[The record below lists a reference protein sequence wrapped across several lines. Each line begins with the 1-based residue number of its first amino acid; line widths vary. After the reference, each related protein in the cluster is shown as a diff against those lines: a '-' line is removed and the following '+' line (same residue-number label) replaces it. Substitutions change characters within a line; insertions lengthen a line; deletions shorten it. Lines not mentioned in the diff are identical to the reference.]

1 MILISFPSLLRA
13 PQIED
18 PQTQHLCRTSPE
30 QHKSQTWTGGPS
42 PELGSALLLR
52 QWAGVSVPAVAS
64 ATPPAISVRLE
75 VGVSCPLHPTLRA
88 LLGARRQICQRGLG
102 GRAGAASGRG
112 LRSSRIKRSE
122 STIFHCRQSQPRHQL
137 LGQSSLKS
145 LLILFLPLHFFFFS
159 PFLAGVL
166 DKASPPPLL
175 PLPQP
180 TQETGLPKEGLKP
193 EAAGWG
199 RGGGVC
205 VGGELHVCALCAHV
219 WLGGTAMAFCVPVC
233 APGHHCGS
241 LEVCILWACIWV
253 PGRPQCARVCV
264 RTRAWVRM
272 YTHGPHCARTHRKAP
287 PR

>member
-30 QHKSQTWTGGPS
+30 QHKGQTWTGGPI
-42 PELGSALLLR
+42 PELGSPLLLR

-64 ATPPAISVRLE
+64 GAPPAISVRLE
-75 VGVSCPLHPTLRA
+75 VGASCPLYPTLRA

-145 LLILFLPLHFFFFS
+145 LLILFLPLHFFFFPLS
-159 PFLAGVL
+159 LLVSLTRPPLPLCCPFLN
-166 DKASPPPLL
+166 PLRRPGCL
-175 PLPQP
+175 R
-180 TQETGLPKEGLKP
+180 
-193 EAAGWG
+193 
-199 RGGGVC
+199 RG
-205 VGGELHVCALCAHV
+205 
-219 WLGGTAMAFCVPVC
+219 
-233 APGHHCGS
+233 
-241 LEVCILWACIWV
+241 
-253 PGRPQCARVCV
+253 
-264 RTRAWVRM
+264 
-272 YTHGPHCARTHRKAP
+272 
-287 PR
+287 